1 VFDAVRER
9 GWHDFYSR
17 ITTSLFLYFIL
28 KVLKKIILFLF
39 FIFLDYFNILLLKIF
54 FLFSYR
60 LGFVGA

>member
-17 ITTSLFLYFIL
+17 ITTSLFLYFKYI
-28 KVLKKIILFLF
+28 KKIILNLF